1 MYGKN
6 VVTNMKTSIVLAL
19 YVNLACALCANL
31 VSMSDW
37 SRKRNYSYNM
47 GRDIGAKWF
56 LITAVMFGII
66 QEYGA
71 ISILTIS
78 YHDIVFIDAVIVASW
93 FYIMKENGL
102 LFRLNSSAY
111 VISNILMMLVIY
123 GNL

>member
-1 MYGKN
+1 
-6 VVTNMKTSIVLAL
+6 
-19 YVNLACALCANL
+19 
-31 VSMSDW
+31 
-37 SRKRNYSYNM
+37 M